1 MKRSRAARVFKPRH
15 AVRTLL
21 YSLMLAGGSLV
32 PPPLQAQTR
41 AQVQAQT
48 QTQAQMQAQMRAQAQ
63 IQAPA
68 PTLGRGVCI
77 DEDTVFTPT
86 EAASASNVPETPPR
100 VQLHGLV
107 AEALERS
114 HAIGAA
120 RLLADAAKLDVEELA
135 ASKALQAT
143 LSGGFGPGGSRSGA
157 FSETSGAQLRASIN
171 VSQLVYDGGRTDK
184 LVDWRTQLA
193 ESARLGHLDQRE
205 QLALSAVGLA
215 LERGR
220 YRTQIQVYQQNV
232 RKMACLV
239 KALDTV
245 VRTDR
250 GRASELAQAQKSLE
264 QAELAQSQTVSLVR
278 QVEIRLRRLVGD
290 GLPPTTGLATVFNN
304 MPTLEVLVADVDRA
318 HEVMALNAQVR
329 AAGRFAEAAAAADK
343 PQVRW
348 AVAGTAAKAIAGNT
362 PGNPSGLSGNYSVGV
377 MVNVPLWA
385 SGVAPARDAAMKR
398 AQAAELRR
406 NDALESRRWRVAD
419 LHEQAEAAQDRLRRL
434 SEVLRSSEQVRSATI
449 QQWQQLG
456 RRSLFDVMGAEAEHY
471 ALRVAYVNALF
482 DLQQLNASL
491 LALGRGV
498 GEWLR

>member
-1 MKRSRAARVFKPRH
+1 MKRFRAARVFLSCH
-15 AVRTLL
+15 AARNVLL
-21 YSLMLAGGSLV
+21 GLLLAGGSLA
-32 PPPLQAQTR
+32 PL
-41 AQVQAQT
+41 QAQT
-48 QTQAQMQAQMRAQAQ
+48 QTQTQTQTHSQAQMQVPGS
-63 IQAPA
+63 APA
-68 PTLGRGVCI
+68 RGVCI
-77 DEDTVFTPT
+77 DEDTVFTPS
-86 EAASASNVPETPPR
+86 EAAPASLAPELPPR
-100 VQLHGLV
+100 VQLQGLV

-114 HAIGAA
+114 HAVGAA
-120 RLLADAAKLDVEELA
+120 RLLADASKLDVEELA

-143 LSGGFGPGGSRSGA
+143 LSGGFGPGGSRTGPFTES
-157 FSETSGAQLRASIN
+157 SGAQLRATVN
-171 VSQLVYDGGRTDK
+171 LSQLIYDGGRTDR

-193 ESARLGHLDQRE
+193 ESARLGYFDQRE
-205 QLALSAVGLA
+205 QLALAAVGLA

-239 KALDTV
+239 KALDGV

-304 MPTLEVLVADVDRA
+304 MPTLEALVADVDRA
-318 HEVMALNAQVR
+318 FEVMALNAQAR
-329 AAGRFAEAAAAADK
+329 AASRFAEAAAAADK

-348 AVAGTAAKAIAGNT
+348 AVAGTAAKAVAGNT

-385 SGVAPARDAAMKR
+385 PANAPARESALKR
-398 AQAAELRR
+398 AQATELQR

-434 SEVLRSSEQVRSATI
+434 AEVLRSSEQVRSATI

-471 ALRVAYVNALF
+471 ALRVAYVNALY

-498 GEWLR
+498 TEWLK